1 MAKIWKVIGIV
12 MSVLLIG
19 ALGFCGIWTVRN
31 WDTVYSS
38 FDGSSFYTY
47 EDMQK
52 LKQDTIDECAK
63 NEVSY
68 KEQINNLREQI
79 VNLQDKNQSLE
90 KENTMYKNFVENYD
104 KEGVSVVTFEVDGAL
119 YDILPVDNGVTLSNV
134 LGALEDPKKEGYN
147 LVGWSLDGQT
157 IIDPVVYKVTENVVL
172 KAVYEIKVYT
182 VKFVAGLEDGES
194 DIVFYQ
200 TTITHGQY
208 ITDNLLDLANTPAL
222 EYVKTEKGMDS
233 VKSIGWG
240 IEGYTGTT
248 IYDENGNAIGERVSV
263 TFEEFPVLKD
273 SIFYIVSYDLGSIED
288 LPEKPINPG
297 DY

>member
-52 LKQDTIDECAK
+52 LKQDTIEECAK

-104 KEGVSVVTFEVDGAL
+104 KEGVSVVTFEVDGSL

-157 IIDPVVYKVTENVVL
+157 IIDPAVYKVTDNIVL

-222 EYVKTEKGMDS
+222 EYVKNEKGMDS